1 MIVLGYS
8 SKTKY
13 ILGHGEFKI
22 SYATD
27 LFGQINQKKK
37 RKEKG
42 NIIVWCLK
50 ICIGHLLLLLVMQR
64 LLKF

>member
-1 MIVLGYS
+1 MSFISMIVLGYS

-42 NIIVWCLK
+42 NIIV
-50 ICIGHLLLLLVMQR
+50 
-64 LLKF
+64 